1 MNNTITI
8 AQLTSKK
15 ILKNIYLQHSKV
27 ITNATIQFSRSAKG
41 VQTPKDNS
49 VQVSETPKSSNGR
62 ESLEGK
68 RASFLE
74 SSRMS
79 TTDLA
84 VNLIESLYQSN
95 DLDDD
100 DDEEEEEQNTIQVV
114 LPRANINK
122 IQNILASKGL
132 RGLKSTISERETA
145 KGKGDTNST
154 SSGYSRND
162 EEINK
167 FFDSYWQPK
176 LKDLAE
182 KTEDSTKEETSSMKG
197 NDVIIRPTYGQVIL
211 NLDPALVA
219 KCLVAF
225 SLKDDDNWPVGRRQS
240 YRSLLNP
247 DLALISKFTTVNERT
262 AQNLE
267 RRRKTSLRIE
277 LLPNLAALLENQR
290 EHAFQLNMSQEELD
304 QLKNLVKVELERQLI
319 DLQKQEQN
327 MAMSAKNMNVL
338 SAGTKQ
344 SEIKEDEDD
353 LLGEEEVLISSINFH
368 SATVLD
374 DIQISATNMY
384 RVLSKADLTI
394 YRAGSDEDEDVNYEE
409 EAETIDL
416 SYTVFHLPKVV
427 NAPSGCGKGSSAAKL
442 SNET

>member
-1 MNNTITI
+1 
-8 AQLTSKK
+8 
-15 ILKNIYLQHSKV
+15 
-27 ITNATIQFSRSAKG
+27 
-41 VQTPKDNS
+41 
-49 VQVSETPKSSNGR
+49 
-62 ESLEGK
+62 
-68 RASFLE
+68 
-74 SSRMS
+74 MS

-95 DLDDD
+95 DFDDE
-100 DDEEEEEQNTIQVV
+100 DDEEEEQTKIQVV
-114 LPRANINK
+114 LPRANIDK

-132 RGLKSTISERETA
+132 RGLRSTISEKETA
-145 KGKGDTNST
+145 RGKADTTST
-154 SSGYSRND
+154 ISGYSHND

-167 FFDSYWQPK
+167 FFDTYWEPK
-176 LKDLAE
+176 LKDIAK
-182 KTEDSTKEETSSMKG
+182 KTEDSAREENSSMKAK
-197 NDVIIRPTYGQVIL
+197 DVIIRPTYGQVVL

-277 LLPNLAALLENQR
+277 LLPNLAALLDNQR
-290 EHAFQLNMSQEELD
+290 EHAFQLKMSQEELD
-304 QLKNLVKVELERQLI
+304 QLKTLVKEELERQLI
-319 DLQKQEQN
+319 DLQKQEQD
-327 MAMSAKNMNVL
+327 MAMSAKNMNIL
-338 SAGTKQ
+338 SAGLIPSQ
-344 SEIKEDEDD
+344 PSREGED
-353 LLGEEEVLISSINFH
+353 LLDEEEVLISSLNFH

-374 DIQISATNMY
+374 DIQLSATNMY

-394 YRAGSDEDEDVNYEE
+394 YRPGSDEGDEGGDYDEE
-409 EAETIDL
+409 TETVDI

-427 NAPSGCGKGSSAAKL
+427 NAPSGCGKGSSAIKL